1 MNGILLAI
9 QSAIAQ
15 GIIWGIMALGVY
27 ITFRILDIA
36 DMTVDGSFATGG
48 GVCLILITSGVSPM
62 LAIIAAFI
70 SGCIAGIITGILHA
84 KCKISAILAGILT
97 QIALYSINL
106 RIMGNRSN
114 LPLGASDSTIF
125 KLLKSTL
132 DIPSVYIN
140 LIIGIGISLL
150 VIIVLYWFFGTEI
163 GSAIRATGNN
173 EKMVTAQGISIS
185 TTKILG
191 LMISN
196 GLIALSG
203 GLTAQLDG
211 SADVKMGIGSI
222 VIALASI
229 VIGEVVFGRKGGFA
243 VRLTSILIG
252 SSIYRII
259 IAIVL
264 QADVINDDD
273 MKLFT
278 AILVAAALIIPTMN
292 NKRRQIS
299 MYKKLTGK
307 EITDA
312 ND

>member
-1 MNGILLAI
+1 MNGILLAV

-15 GIIWGIMALGVY
+15 GVLWGIMALGVY

-36 DMTVDGSFATGG
+36 DLTVDGSFATGG
-48 GVCLILITSGVSPM
+48 GVCIILITSGVAPIAA
-62 LAIIAAFI
+62 LIAAFI
-70 SGCIAGIITGILHA
+70 SGCLAGMITGFLHA
-84 KCKISAILAGILT
+84 KCKIPAILAGILT

-106 RIMGNRSN
+106 RIMGRSN
-114 LPLGASDSTIF
+114 VPLRPADPTIF
-125 KLLKSTL
+125 KQLGNALNIPTVYVTLL
-132 DIPSVYIN
+132 IG
-140 LIIGIGISLL
+140 LIISLIVIS
-150 VIIVLYWFFGTEI
+150 ILYWFFGTEI

-173 EKMVTAQGISIS
+173 EKMVTAQGVNLN

-196 GLIALSG
+196 GLVALSG
-203 GLTAQLDG
+203 ALIAQTQG
-211 SADVKMGIGSI
+211 SADVKMGMGTI

-229 VIGEVVFGRKGGFA
+229 VIGEVVCGRKGGF
-243 VRLTSILIG
+243 VLRLASILIG

-264 QADVINDDD
+264 QIDVINDND

-278 AILVAAALIIPTMN
+278 AILVATALTVPIMN
-292 NKRRQIS
+292 NKRRQVS

-307 EITDA
+307 ETPDVK
-312 ND
+312 D